1 MYFLSLY
8 VKSRAR
14 RGERPARDTFFS
26 VIQPTIHIKHECE
39 RAHARSRRRRP
50 RRARVNA
57 HPSYK
62 AYTIPITHTHSRR
75 VMHTKQSLIHYAV
88 NDLLKVHHGT
98 IKRESCILHTQP
110 SINITYRRALTRA
123 RPGARVDNASSLLR
137 TTHSRC
143 VHRSRLSRLSR
154 LSRRR
159 ASPVIVSPTHGAVNA
174 RAATSRRRVRCRRFV
189 PSRDPSAAPR
199 HLVRANVDRARARG
213 DGRRARRRGI
223 YRGICWLSFTR
234 EIRARE
240 RSCGRRKARVDS
252 IFDREVLG
260 TRVMFFGGEELN
272 D

>member
-39 RAHARSRRRRP
+39 RAHAHSRRRRP

-143 VHRSRLSRLSR
+143 VHRSRRARRAR

-159 ASPVIVSPTHGAVNA
+159 ASPVIVFANA
-174 RAATSRRRVRCRRFV
+174 RRRQRARRDV
-189 PSRDPSAAPR
+189 AAPR
-199 HLVRANVDRARARG
+199 AVSAIRTLARSLGGAAPSCARECRPRASARRRTTREKARNISWDMLVIVHARDTRARAVV
-213 DGRRARRRGI
+213 RA
-223 YRGICWLSFTR
+223 S
-234 EIRARE
+234 
-240 RSCGRRKARVDS
+240 
-252 IFDREVLG
+252 
-260 TRVMFFGGEELN
+260 
-272 D
+272 

>member
-143 VHRSRLSRLSR
+143 VHRSRLA
-154 LSRRR
+154 RRR
-159 ASPVIVSPTHGAVNA
+159 ASSVIVFATAS
-174 RAATSRRRVRCRRFV
+174 RA
-189 PSRDPSAAPR
+189 
-199 HLVRANVDRARARG
+199 
-213 DGRRARRRGI
+213 RRARRDVAAPRAVSAIRVSARSLGGAAPSCA
-223 YRGICWLSFTR
+223 RECRPRASARRRTTR
-234 EIRARE
+234 EKARNISWDMLVIVHARDTRARAVVRASE
-240 RSCGRRKARVDS
+240 GAR
-252 IFDREVLG
+252 
-260 TRVMFFGGEELN
+260 
-272 D
+272 